1 MITARLAPKIRPA
14 VTHIFPFAP
23 HCGNLQQG
31 PIWERERA
39 SVTTTEQ
46 MRDNKQRLRSL
57 PRTSRFHADLAR
69 RILQLVRDADHP
81 AGWQLKEQWLAE
93 QLNVSRSPV
102 RAALRLLTGLGIATA
117 VPNQGCFL
125 ALPSGDLNDKFHRIP
140 LTEEEQLYVTVTRDR
155 FADRIGMNINVTEL
169 GRRYGVSRSLIGR
182 VLTRLADEGLVERDA
197 GRGWSFLP
205 SLNNPAVYE
214 ESYRFRMQIEPAA
227 ILDPGF
233 RLDPT
238 KFAELRKAHET
249 LLAGTVLTDPFRRLV
264 EIDVEFHETIG
275 SCSQNRFILQAIQQ
289 QSRLRRMTEFQFRA
303 DRGRMA
309 QSCREH
315 LSILDALEAGDRE
328 RAAELMRMHIR
339 VSRDLV
345 PSFAERE

>member
-1 MITARLAPKIRPA
+1 L
-14 VTHIFPFAP
+14 
-23 HCGNLQQG
+23 
-31 PIWERERA
+31 E
-39 SVTTTEQ
+39 TTTEQ
-46 MRDNKQRLRSL
+46 IQDDERRPGPR

-69 RILQLVRDADHP
+69 RILRLVSDADRP

-93 QLNVSRSPV
+93 QLDVSRSPV
-102 RAALRLLTGLGIATA
+102 RAALRLLTELGIATA

-125 ALPSGDLNDKFHRIP
+125 AASSGDLKGRNFEIP
-140 LTEEEQLYVTVTRDR
+140 PTEEERLYLTVTRDR
-155 FADRIGMNINVTEL
+155 FADRIGMQINVTEL
-169 GRRYGVSRSLIGR
+169 GRRYGVSRSMIGR

-205 SLNNPAVYE
+205 ALNNPAVYE

-233 RLDPT
+233 VADPV
-238 KFAELRKAHET
+238 KLADLRRTHEA
-249 LLAGTVLTDPFRRLV
+249 LLAGAVHTDPFRRLV

-275 SCSQNRFILQAIQQ
+275 RCSQNRFVLQAIQQ

-303 DRGRMA
+303 DRDRMA

-315 LSILDALEAGDRE
+315 LAILDALEAGNRE
-328 RAAELMRMHIR
+328 RAAELMRVHIG
-339 VSRDLV
+339 VSRDVL
-345 PSFAERE
+345 PSFAARA

>member
-1 MITARLAPKIRPA
+1 MA
-14 VTHIFPFAP
+14 
-23 HCGNLQQG
+23 
-31 PIWERERA
+31 
-39 SVTTTEQ
+39 TTTEQ
-46 MRDNKQRLRSL
+46 TGDVEQRLRSQ
-57 PRTSRFHADLAR
+57 PRTSRFHAELAR
-69 RILQLVRDADHP
+69 RILHLVREADRP

-102 RAALRLLTGLGIATA
+102 RAALRLLAELGIVTA

-125 ALPSGDLNDKFHRIP
+125 ATSSGDLKNTLYKIP
-140 LTEEEQLYVTVTRDR
+140 PTEEERLYHTITRDR
-155 FADRIGMNINVTEL
+155 FADRIGISINVTEL
-169 GRRYGVSRSLIGR
+169 GRKYGVSRSMIGR
-182 VLTRLADEGLVERDA
+182 VLTRLADEGLLERDA
-197 GRGWSFLP
+197 GRGWNFLP

-233 RLDPT
+233 RPDPLR
-238 KFAELRKAHET
+238 FAEIRRAHEI
-249 LLAGTVLTDPFRRLV
+249 LLEGTVHTDPFRRLV

-275 SCSQNRFILQAIQQ
+275 GCSQNRFILQAIQQ